1 MTGIVHIVDDEEVMR
16 DSLSWLLGSVDI
28 VCQTWSSGEAFLAA
42 APDAVP
48 SCVILDVRMEGLN
61 GPAVFRQMLDLGRD
75 MPVIFLTGHAEVPLA
90 VEALKNGAFDFVE
103 KPFND
108 NRLVD
113 LVRNALSHH
122 ARIRAIASN
131 RADIEARL
139 ASLSPRETE
148 VMELVIAGKMNK
160 QIAGTLDLAVRTVEV
175 HRASILEKFG
185 VRSAVELAGLLTRL
199 DSRY

>member
-1 MTGIVHIVDDEEVMR
+1 MTGVVHIVDDEEVIR
-16 DSLSWLLGSVDI
+16 DSLCWLLGSADI
-28 VCQTWSSGEAFLAA
+28 DCQTWSSGAAFLDG
-42 APDAVP
+42 APDGAP

-61 GPAVFRQMLDLGRD
+61 GPAVFRQMHDLGRD

-113 LVRNALSHH
+113 LVRKALSHH

-139 ASLSPRETE
+139 ASLSPRESQI
-148 VMELVIAGKMNK
+148 MELVIAGKMNK

-175 HRASILEKFG
+175 HRASIFEKFD
-185 VRSAVELAGLLTRL
+185 VRSAVELAGLLARL
-199 DSRY
+199 DGRD